1 MFNINGIDW
10 EVKFASTNH
19 PKLRRNTSNSFA
31 LGSCDD
37 LTKTIYISEKVPMNM
52 LRKVLC
58 HEVTHA
64 AMFSYHVNLEL
75 SQEELIADLIATY
88 GSEIISVTNRIFSHL
103 TK

>member
-10 EVKFASTNH
+10 DVKFTSPNH
-19 PKLRRNTSNSFA
+19 PKLKRSNQTFA
-31 LGSCDD
+31 LGSCDNS
-37 LTKTIYISEKVPMNM
+37 TKTIYISENVPMNR

-64 AMFSYHVNLEL
+64 AMFSYHVQLEL

-88 GSEIISVTNRIFSHL
+88 GDEIISVTNRIFSRIA
-103 TK
+103 K

>member
-10 EVKFASTNH
+10 EIKFTSPNH
-19 PKLRRNTSNSFA
+19 PKLYKYNGTFA
-31 LGSCDD
+31 LGSCDN
-37 LTKTIYISEKVPMNM
+37 LTHTIYISENVPMNK

-64 AMFSYHVNLEL
+64 AMFSYRVELDL

-88 GSEIISVTNRIFSHL
+88 GSEIISVTNRIFSRIA
-103 TK
+103 K